1 MPTLLQVSTPEG
13 ESGRVMRSE
22 DDYIFRYRNDANAHR
37 AISLLMPPRMDE
49 YRHRELHPIF
59 QMNLP
64 EGYVLEQLRNRLAKV
79 TNVDPMLLLALSG
92 SSSPIGRVAVNS
104 PEVDALLQRQ
114 QFPGERLDEILAWDG
129 AEDIFASLVDRY
141 ILRAGISGVQPKVLV
156 PEHQNHAPQ
165 RFTSKTSEL
174 IIKSGRDEFPG
185 LAINEFLCMS
195 VAKASGIVVPEFYL
209 SDNTKLFVMRRFD
222 RDEQLNPIGFEDMTA
237 LMGLPAEQK
246 YSKSYSSIARAI
258 RMFCAPDRIEHSLSQ
273 LFAIVT
279 LSCILGNGDAHLK
292 NFGLLYEPGGVP
304 ALSPVFD
311 MLTMAAYAPPGNDG
325 DANDAMALTLGGT
338 KRWPDAKAL
347 KMLAH
352 ICEITPLRQR
362 YWQDRLA
369 SALLTTSDAVLA
381 FQQQHH
387 NAGFRKSAT
396 RMLQLWGHGMRAV
409 DGDVASTLMTRSEQV
424 ETLRV

>member
-1 MPTLLQVSTPEG
+1 
-13 ESGRVMRSE
+13 MRSE
-22 DDYIFRYRNDANAHR
+22 DDYIFRYRHDATAHT
-37 AISLLMPPRMDE
+37 AISLLMPSRMDE
-49 YRHRELHPIF
+49 YRNRELHPIF

-92 SSSPIGRVAVNS
+92 SSSPIGRVAISS

-129 AEDIFASLVDRY
+129 AEDIFAGLVDRY

-156 PEHQNHAPQ
+156 PEHPDHAPQ

-195 VAKASGIVVPEFYL
+195 VATASGIAVPEFYL

-237 LMGLPAEQK
+237 LMGLAAEQK
-246 YSKSYSSIARAI
+246 YSKSYSAIAKAI
-258 RMFCAPDRIEHSLSQ
+258 RLYCAQDQVQHSLAQ

-292 NFGLLYEPGGVP
+292 NFGLLYSNP
-304 ALSPVFD
+304 AQ
-311 MLTMAAYAPPGNDG
+311 G
-325 DANDAMALTLGGT
+325 DA
-338 KRWPDAKAL
+338 
-347 KMLAH
+347 
-352 ICEITPLRQR
+352 
-362 YWQDRLA
+362 RLA
-369 SALLTTSDAVLA
+369 PAYDIVNTTAYIPDDVLA
-381 FQQQHH
+381 LNLIGNKSLFASRQGLLDFAQVCGVERPEEVVRGQLQALEEVLARSGEVAEQ
-387 NAGFRKSAT
+387 AGHIVAAIQRSADPFR
-396 RMLQLWGHGMRAV
+396 QIFG
-409 DGDVASTLMTRSEQV
+409 
-424 ETLRV
+424 

>member
-1 MPTLLQVSTPEG
+1 MPSLLQVSTPEG

-22 DDYIFRYRNDANAHR
+22 DDYIFRYRHDASAHR
-37 AISLLMPPRMDE
+37 AISLLMPPRMDD

-92 SSSPIGRVAVNS
+92 SSSPIGRVAVKS

-195 VAKASGIVVPEFYL
+195 VAKAAGIVVPEFYL

-222 RDEQLNPIGFEDMTA
+222 RDEQLHPIGFEDMTA
-237 LMGLPAEQK
+237 LMGLAAEQK

-279 LSCILGNGDAHLK
+279 LSCIVGNGDAHLK
-292 NFGLLYEPGGVP
+292 NFGLLYANP
-304 ALSPVFD
+304 AL
-311 MLTMAAYAPPGNDG
+311 G
-325 DANDAMALTLGGT
+325 DA
-338 KRWPDAKAL
+338 
-347 KMLAH
+347 
-352 ICEITPLRQR
+352 
-362 YWQDRLA
+362 RLA
-369 SALLTTSDAVLA
+369 PAYDIVNTTAYIPDDVLA
-381 FQQQHH
+381 LNLIGNKSMFASRQGLLEFAQLCAVEQPQEVIRTQLQALEQVLASSGEVTEQAQHVVT
-387 NAGFRKSAT
+387 AIQKSADPFRQT
-396 RMLQLWGHGMRAV
+396 FG
-409 DGDVASTLMTRSEQV
+409 
-424 ETLRV
+424 